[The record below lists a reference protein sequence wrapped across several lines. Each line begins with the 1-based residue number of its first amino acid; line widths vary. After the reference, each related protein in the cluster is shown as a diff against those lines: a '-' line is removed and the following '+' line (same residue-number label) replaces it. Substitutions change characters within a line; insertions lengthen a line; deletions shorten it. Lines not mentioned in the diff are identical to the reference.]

1 MNKSVQFNIVQKLL
15 INGHD
20 LNQQNGEGYTPLDRL
35 HTLMVVS
42 SKIQDKELI
51 THLLLQNGTKYHLV
65 DPKMDMLRD
74 KHFFQ

>member
-1 MNKSVQFNIVQKLL
+1 MEK
-15 INGHD
+15 D
-20 LNQQNGEGYTPLDRL
+20 L

-42 SKIQDKELI
+42 SKIQDKELM